1 MSISESLNEVCIATG
16 CHVKDKEDA
25 LRNIASLAGNNP
37 ALKNISEDQIF
48 QYFFD
53 RENLGSTALGE
64 KIAIPHCVIDGISD
78 FVVGI
83 MTIPE
88 GVDFNALDGNPTK
101 LLVFIVTPYR
111 RKNQHV
117 RYLANVSSV
126 LMNPVA
132 INEILAEKD
141 PAAVKKL
148 FLKYE
153 NPQ

>member
-1 MSISESLNEVCIATG
+1 MSISESLSEVCIATG
-16 CHVKDKEDA
+16 CHVKNKEEV
-25 LRNIASLAGNNP
+25 LKNIASLAINNS

-48 QYFFD
+48 QYFSD

-64 KIAIPHCVIDGISD
+64 KIAIPHCVVDGISD

-88 GVDFNALDGNPTK
+88 GVDFNSLDGNPTN

-117 RYLANVSSV
+117 RYLANVSTV

-132 INEILAEKD
+132 INEILAEKN
-141 PAAVKKL
+141 PLAVKQL
-148 FLKYE
+148 FLKYG
-153 NPQ
+153 NS

>member
-1 MSISESLNEVCIATG
+1 MSISESLSEVCIATG
-16 CHVKDKEDA
+16 CHVKNKEEV
-25 LRNIASLAGNNP
+25 LKNIASLAINNS

-48 QYFFD
+48 QYLSD
-53 RENLGSTALGE
+53 REKLGSTALGE
-64 KIAIPHCVIDGISD
+64 RIAIPHCVVDGISD

-88 GVDFNALDGNPTK
+88 GVDFNSLDGNPTN

-132 INEILAEKD
+132 ISEILAEKN
-141 PAAVKKL
+141 PMAVKEL
-148 FLKYE
+148 FLKYG
-153 NPQ
+153 NS